1 MGRDSVTDSSFLD
14 TRNHTNITSA
24 EQKWSFEFTVTL
36 TTILALVDL
45 CIIVGNC
52 MVLLV
57 IVRHRGMRTRTN
69 LFLVNLAVADLL
81 VGLCVVPFTV
91 TTLMENRWIF
101 GNGAVCM
108 FNGWMNSFCLISSIH
123 TLMYI
128 SIHKYFSIVRPL
140 SNPLKLSYIIGMM
153 AAAWLWAAIC
163 STMNVTG
170 LIVEHKP
177 GTSQCGPRYP
187 NDLQMFI
194 IHAIIQITCIV
205 IPFLILVFCYIR
217 MFQEIKRHS
226 QRMRTNSTVAED
238 LILSQQKKV
247 AVTLLIV
254 LATFVVMALPYFAYA
269 NYTTVVKD
277 KKHFSIYLNPV
288 AYTFLFMSSMCNPII
303 YAFRSPAFREG
314 YKEILCQTP
323 NYVISDDS
331 EQIPRTNRLSSL
343 ITTLRRGSSASRRN
357 TLTSLYDVNPEPIS
371 PISPLEP
378 GKRRSSRSKQ
388 KSLFKL
394 LRSTRQ
400 SNAQSVIH
408 RNGDLIIM
416 KSGKIVSVRR
426 GVMEKE
432 GSPFIDRLIKFKAEA
447 GKDKGLSAGLA
458 SPGEVMLGIMCD
470 SHGSLDSDKNSAN
483 KKDSDT
489 GSEWSDEVFCGS
501 GAHDVKENNFKNL
514 SPKTPNGA
522 ISQRGKENGIV
533 KSSTSVTVGSKET
546 PMMNN
551 HSVPPLENNVEKKV
565 VESLSSKRNSLEDVQ
580 KSSDEQ
586 RNFSLTQQPRP
597 EVSPTSKIPGVV
609 IDISEDNEVLT
620 VMPLTPNTKQYLAK
634 SDFSLDQPR
643 VHSSSKGRL
652 DTGLFK
658 PLSHSRSTENMSK
671 KHPLVMRLPSV
682 EYLDP
687 PVSIFRSRS
696 HAQMGTISESGE
708 SRSKSPDREATRS
721 RTPFFQSLSPF
732 SRRKRSPNQ
741 NTHM

>member
-323 NYVISDDS
+323 NYVISDGPMGTIKCTTRKAGNGYFHPYS
-331 EQIPRTNRLSSL
+331 GHPIYRTGQLARYLSASADQL
-343 ITTLRRGSSASRRN
+343 YVRRAKERQVNQASRR
-357 TLTSLYDVNPEPIS
+357 IS
-371 PISPLEP
+371 VSADHLPLPTDADDRSEM
-378 GKRRSSRSKQ
+378 GKPKNVRFTQSDEE
-388 KSLFKL
+388 LH
-394 LRSTRQ
+394 RQ
-400 SNAQSVIH
+400 SE
-408 RNGDLIIM
+408 L
-416 KSGKIVSVRR
+416 
-426 GVMEKE
+426 
-432 GSPFIDRLIKFKAEA
+432 RL
-447 GKDKGLSAGLA
+447 
-458 SPGEVMLGIMCD
+458 
-470 SHGSLDSDKNSAN
+470 
-483 KKDSDT
+483 
-489 GSEWSDEVFCGS
+489 
-501 GAHDVKENNFKNL
+501 
-514 SPKTPNGA
+514 
-522 ISQRGKENGIV
+522 
-533 KSSTSVTVGSKET
+533 
-546 PMMNN
+546 
-551 HSVPPLENNVEKKV
+551 
-565 VESLSSKRNSLEDVQ
+565 
-580 KSSDEQ
+580 
-586 RNFSLTQQPRP
+586 
-597 EVSPTSKIPGVV
+597 
-609 IDISEDNEVLT
+609 
-620 VMPLTPNTKQYLAK
+620 
-634 SDFSLDQPR
+634 
-643 VHSSSKGRL
+643 
-652 DTGLFK
+652 
-658 PLSHSRSTENMSK
+658 
-671 KHPLVMRLPSV
+671 
-682 EYLDP
+682 
-687 PVSIFRSRS
+687 
-696 HAQMGTISESGE
+696 
-708 SRSKSPDREATRS
+708 
-721 RTPFFQSLSPF
+721 
-732 SRRKRSPNQ
+732 
-741 NTHM
+741 